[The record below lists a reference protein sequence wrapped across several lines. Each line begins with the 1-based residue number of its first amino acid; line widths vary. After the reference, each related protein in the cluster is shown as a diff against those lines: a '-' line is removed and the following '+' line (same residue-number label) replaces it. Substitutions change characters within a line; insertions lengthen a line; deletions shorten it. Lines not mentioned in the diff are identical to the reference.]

1 MMWWW
6 MVVSGVLCS
15 DCPLPGSIRVAAWI
29 TSSSGSRQ
37 RRRDHDGE
45 MVRWWDMT
53 DHTQHWL
60 GRVTSSLLPHCCCY
74 TFLHTFM
81 LCLHYLI
88 SSHLSWEG
96 HRRTCPSHS
105 LSLIS
110 NIFCQNWTNTFAHLS
125 YTVSLG
131 LPMEGLTRMPVIQ
144 VGYEMRNV
152 VHVERWYQQELTV
165 NLLLSVTWSFL
176 SYTNTTHFVGSPFVM
191 KERHLTT
198 LQGVPQ
204 NW

>member
-45 MVRWWDMT
+45 MVRYDGP
-53 DHTQHWL
+53 HTTLIGPRDQQL
-60 GRVTSSLLPHCCCY
+60 TAALLL
-74 TFLHTFM
+74 LH
-81 LCLHYLI
+81 I
-88 SSHLSWEG
+88 SSYIHVYIILYLVPGHLSWEG

>member
-45 MVRWWDMT
+45 MVRYDGP
-53 DHTQHWL
+53 HTTLIGPRDQQL
-60 GRVTSSLLPHCCCY
+60 TAALLL
-74 TFLHTFM
+74 LH
-81 LCLHYLI
+81 I
-88 SSHLSWEG
+88 SSYIHVYIILYLVPGHLSWDG
-96 HRRTCPSHS
+96 HRRTCPSHA
-105 LSLIS
+105 LSLIC
-110 NIFCQNWTNTFAHLS
+110 NIFCQNWTNTFANFS

-152 VHVERWYQQELTV
+152 VHVGRWYQQELTV